1 MVWVTGGVPDTRTDL
16 QRVERGVPGPVTQIA
31 RLITRHSLCAGM
43 ATRGARSG
51 RDTRL
56 TLSFRFCLTQA
67 PVSDRMCVLEIRFT
81 KAARRH
87 RVGRTSVRFVMARTS
102 PTGVA
107 TSHGSPGWLWVGPDE
122 RGRELEIVAVEV
134 QGARDPD
141 PVMLVLH
148 VMPTHYRRERS

>member
-1 MVWVTGGVPDTRTDL
+1 MCPL
-16 QRVERGVPGPVTQIA
+16 KI
-31 RLITRHSLCAGM
+31 
-43 ATRGARSG
+43 
-51 RDTRL
+51 
-56 TLSFRFCLTQA
+56 SFN
-67 PVSDRMCVLEIRFT
+67 

-87 RVGRTSVRFVMARTS
+87 RVGTASVHFVIARTP

-134 QGARDPD
+134 QSAQDPD

>member
-1 MVWVTGGVPDTRTDL
+1 
-16 QRVERGVPGPVTQIA
+16 
-31 RLITRHSLCAGM
+31 M
-43 ATRGARSG
+43 ATRPDRSG
-51 RDTRL
+51 RETRL
-56 TLSFRFCLTQA
+56 TLSLRFCLTQA
-67 PVSDRMCVLEIRFT
+67 QVSDRMRVLEIRFT
-81 KAARRH
+81 KAARGH
-87 RVGRTSVRFVMARTS
+87 RVGRASVRFVMARTS

-122 RGRELEIVAVEV
+122 RRRELEIVAVEV